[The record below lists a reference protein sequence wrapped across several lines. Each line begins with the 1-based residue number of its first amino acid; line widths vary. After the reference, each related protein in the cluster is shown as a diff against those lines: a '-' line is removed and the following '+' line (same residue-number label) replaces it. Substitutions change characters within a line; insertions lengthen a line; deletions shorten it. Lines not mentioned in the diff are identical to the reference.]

1 VRLASVNANAEFN
14 QIQNAEL
21 KVQSGKSEGR
31 EARKRG
37 QGVYGSRGEE
47 KPRTGN
53 CIFDTG
59 EIRTRFYIL
68 P

>member
-1 VRLASVNANAEFN
+1 MRLASVNANAEL
-14 QIQNAEL
+14 IQNAEL
-21 KVQSGKSEGR
+21 KVQNGKSEGR